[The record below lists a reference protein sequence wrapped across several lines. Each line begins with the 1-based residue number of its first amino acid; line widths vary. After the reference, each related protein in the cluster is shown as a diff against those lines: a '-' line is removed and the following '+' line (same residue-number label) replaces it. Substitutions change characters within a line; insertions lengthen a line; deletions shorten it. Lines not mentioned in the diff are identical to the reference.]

1 MKTSTTRTACTLA
14 AAGLVLSLGV
24 TLPVTS
30 ASAATVAANPSAPG
44 SSGGSVSSASA
55 AKLRSAGIDPAVA
68 GRLSPAQARQLDALL
83 TSLPA
88 DFRARQ
94 TAALAKAGV
103 DRSPVRDAVEARLA
117 AAIDGTQYVCSSTA
131 LDAYVNQLVG
141 ALDTNTIVI
150 LLTFGLLDFPTYDA
164 LFYGTTGDPAY
175 ALPKDYKNELNRAF
189 SATKRFWD
197 VKLDDIQIMAM
208 HGSMLTD
215 VSRVQ
220 RMFALLYG
228 IDGAA
233 GASYAASIVD
243 FVRGTPALRGG
254 DNPLFTLNAFAFS
267 GAGEADPTIA
277 ALPDKMIFGDGILDA
292 LDKTGFRDVGPSA
305 VLGHE
310 MAHHVQY
317 EDNLFVT
324 DLTGPE
330 ATRRTELMADAF
342 GTYFVTSKR
351 GLALNTARVIEA
363 EQNFYN
369 VGDCSFDNP
378 GHHGTPLQRLAAA
391 TWGADVAKAAAN
403 QGHILPSLTLDA
415 MFEKQLPVL
424 VAPDA
429 G

>member
-1 MKTSTTRTACTLA
+1 MKTSTTRAACTLA

-24 TLPVTS
+24 TVPVTS
-30 ASAATVAANPSAPG
+30 ASAVTLTSNPTAPG

-68 GRLSPAQARQLDALL
+68 GRLSPAQATRLDAMLA
-83 TSLPA
+83 TLPA

-94 TAALAKAGV
+94 TAALARAGIGS
-103 DRSPVRDAVEARLA
+103 SPLRDAVEARLTA
-117 AAIDGTQYVCSSTA
+117 VIDGSQYVCSSTA
-131 LDAYVNQLVG
+131 LDAYVTQLVG
-141 ALDTNTIVI
+141 ELDLNTIIVLI
-150 LLTFGLLDFPTYDA
+150 TFGLLDFPTYDA

-175 ALPKDYKNELNRAF
+175 ALPKDYKNELNQAF

-197 VKLDDIQIMAM
+197 VPLGDVQIMAM

-215 VSRVQ
+215 APRVQ
-220 RMFALLYG
+220 RMLAY
-228 IDGAA
+228 IDGIGGADGA
-233 GASYAASIVD
+233 GLAASIVD
-243 FVRGTPALRGG
+243 FVRATPSLRGG

-267 GAGEADPTIA
+267 GAGDSDPTVA

-292 LDKTGFRDVGPSA
+292 LDRTGFRDVGPRA

-317 EDNLFVT
+317 EDNLFVS

-351 GLALNTARVIEA
+351 GLALNQARVMQA

-369 VGDCSFDNP
+369 VGDCSFDNN

-391 TWGADVAKAAAN
+391 TWGASVAKAASN
-403 QGHILPSLTLDA
+403 QGHVLPSLTLDA
-415 MFEKQLPVL
+415 LFEKQLPVL

>member
-24 TLPVTS
+24 TVPVTS
-30 ASAATVAANPSAPG
+30 ASAATLATNPSALG
-44 SSGGSVSSASA
+44 ASGGSVSSASA

-68 GRLSPAQARQLDALL
+68 GRLSPTQATRLDAMLAA
-83 TSLPA
+83 LPA

-94 TAALAKAGV
+94 TAALATAGI
-103 DRSPVRDAVEARLA
+103 DSSPVRDAVLARLA
-117 AAIDGTQYVCSSTA
+117 SAIDGTQYVCSSTA

-141 ALDTNTIVI
+141 ELDTNTIVI

-164 LFYGTTGDPAY
+164 LFYGTTSDPAY
-175 ALPKDYKNELNRAF
+175 ALLKDYKNELNRAF

-197 VKLDDIQIMAM
+197 VKLDDVQIMAM
-208 HGSMLTD
+208 HGTMLTD
-215 VSRVQ
+215 APRVQ
-220 RMFALLYG
+220 RMLAYIDG
-228 IDGAA
+228 IGGPDGAA
-233 GASYAASIVD
+233 LAASIAG
-243 FVRGTPALRGG
+243 FVRGTPSLRGG

-267 GAGEADPTIA
+267 GAGEPDPAVA

-342 GTYFVTSKR
+342 GTYFVTHKR
-351 GLALNTARVIEA
+351 GLALNTARVVEA

-369 VGDCSFDNP
+369 VGDCSFDSS

-391 TWGADVAKAAAN
+391 TWGAGVAKAASN
-403 QGHILPSLTLDA
+403 QGHVLPSLTLDA
-415 MFEKQLPVL
+415 QFEKELPAL